1 MAKRTKKD
9 KRRVLLGLLVI
20 SIMLSYL
27 SVFVYNYWNQILTNE
42 KEKIRLTEEY
52 EALLKTEDELN
63 SEITNNPSKTR
74 LLSFFVLLAIIY
86 PFYYMVLYHSYDLN
100 VFFFVKFY
108 IFFDYFT

>member
-63 SEITNNPSKTR
+63 SEITKMQDPEYIAKYAREKYGYSKNDE
-74 LLSFFVLLAIIY
+74 VIIK
-86 PFYYMVLYHSYDLN
+86 VED
-100 VFFFVKFY
+100 
-108 IFFDYFT
+108 

>member
-20 SIMLSYL
+20 CIMLSYL

-42 KEKIRLTEEY
+42 KEKIKLTEEY

-63 SEITNNPSKTR
+63 SEITKMQDPEYIAKYAREKYGYSKNDE
-74 LLSFFVLLAIIY
+74 VIIK
-86 PFYYMVLYHSYDLN
+86 VED
-100 VFFFVKFY
+100 
-108 IFFDYFT
+108 

>member
-63 SEITNNPSKTR
+63 SELTKMQDPEYIAKYAREKYGYSKNDE
-74 LLSFFVLLAIIY
+74 VIIKVEDW
-86 PFYYMVLYHSYDLN
+86 YYKGKML
-100 VFFFVKFY
+100 
-108 IFFDYFT
+108 

>member
-27 SVFVYNYWNQILTNE
+27 SVFIYNYWNQILTNE

-52 EALLKTEDELN
+52 EALLKTENELN
-63 SEITNNPSKTR
+63 SEITKMQDPEYIAKYAREKYGYSKNDE
-74 LLSFFVLLAIIY
+74 VIIK
-86 PFYYMVLYHSYDLN
+86 VED
-100 VFFFVKFY
+100 
-108 IFFDYFT
+108 

>member
-42 KEKIRLTEEY
+42 KEKTKLMNEY
-52 EALLKTEDELN
+52 EALLKAEDELN
-63 SEITNNPSKTR
+63 SEITKMQDPEYIAKYAREKYGYSKNDE
-74 LLSFFVLLAIIY
+74 VIIK
-86 PFYYMVLYHSYDLN
+86 VEDW
-100 VFFFVKFY
+100 
-108 IFFDYFT
+108 

>member
-52 EALLKTEDELN
+52 EALLKAEDELN
-63 SEITNNPSKTR
+63 SEITKMQDPEYIAKYAREKYGYSKNDE
-74 LLSFFVLLAIIY
+74 VIIK
-86 PFYYMVLYHSYDLN
+86 VED
-100 VFFFVKFY
+100 
-108 IFFDYFT
+108 

>member
-52 EALLKTEDELN
+52 EALLKDEDELN
-63 SEITNNPSKTR
+63 SEITKMQDPEYIAKYAREKYGYSKNDE
-74 LLSFFVLLAIIY
+74 VIIK
-86 PFYYMVLYHSYDLN
+86 VED
-100 VFFFVKFY
+100 
-108 IFFDYFT
+108 

>member
-27 SVFVYNYWNQILTNE
+27 TVFIYNYWNQILTNE

-63 SEITNNPSKTR
+63 SEITKMQDPEYIAKYAREKYGYSKNDE
-74 LLSFFVLLAIIY
+74 FIIK
-86 PFYYMVLYHSYDLN
+86 VED
-100 VFFFVKFY
+100 
-108 IFFDYFT
+108 

>member
-42 KEKIRLTEEY
+42 KEKTKLMNEY
-52 EALLKTEDELN
+52 EALLKAEDDLN
-63 SEITNNPSKTR
+63 SEITKMQDPEYIAKYAREKYGYSKNDE
-74 LLSFFVLLAIIY
+74 VIIK
-86 PFYYMVLYHSYDLN
+86 VEDW
-100 VFFFVKFY
+100 
-108 IFFDYFT
+108 

>member
-42 KEKIRLTEEY
+42 KEKTKLMNEY
-52 EALLKTEDELN
+52 EALLKAEDELN
-63 SEITNNPSKTR
+63 SEITKMQDPEYIAKYAREKYGYSKNDE
-74 LLSFFVLLAIIY
+74 VIIKVEDW
-86 PFYYMVLYHSYDLN
+86 YYKGKML
-100 VFFFVKFY
+100 
-108 IFFDYFT
+108 

>member
-42 KEKIRLTEEY
+42 KEKTKLMNEY
-52 EALLKTEDELN
+52 EALLKAEDELN
-63 SEITNNPSKTR
+63 SEITKMQDPEYIAKYAREKYGYSKNDE
-74 LLSFFVLLAIIY
+74 VIIK
-86 PFYYMVLYHSYDLN
+86 VED
-100 VFFFVKFY
+100 
-108 IFFDYFT
+108 

>member
-42 KEKIRLTEEY
+42 KEKTKLMNEY
-52 EALLKTEDELN
+52 EALLKAEDELN
-63 SEITNNPSKTR
+63 SEITKMQDPEYIAKYAREKYGYSKNDE
-74 LLSFFVLLAIIY
+74 VIIKVEDW
-86 PFYYMVLYHSYDLN
+86 YYKRKML
-100 VFFFVKFY
+100 
-108 IFFDYFT
+108 

>member
-27 SVFVYNYWNQILTNE
+27 SVFIYNYWNQILTNE
-42 KEKIRLTEEY
+42 KEKIKLTEEY

-63 SEITNNPSKTR
+63 SEITKMQDPEYIAKYAREKYGYSKNDE
-74 LLSFFVLLAIIY
+74 VIIK
-86 PFYYMVLYHSYDLN
+86 VEDW
-100 VFFFVKFY
+100 
-108 IFFDYFT
+108 

>member
-52 EALLKTEDELN
+52 EALLKAEDELN
-63 SEITNNPSKTR
+63 SEITKMQDPEYIAKYAREKYGYSKNDE
-74 LLSFFVLLAIIY
+74 VIIKVEDW
-86 PFYYMVLYHSYDLN
+86 YYKRKML
-100 VFFFVKFY
+100 
-108 IFFDYFT
+108 

>member
-27 SVFVYNYWNQILTNE
+27 TVFIYNYWNQILTNE

-63 SEITNNPSKTR
+63 SEITKMQDPEYIAKYAREKYGYSKNDE
-74 LLSFFVLLAIIY
+74 VIIK
-86 PFYYMVLYHSYDLN
+86 VED
-100 VFFFVKFY
+100 
-108 IFFDYFT
+108 

>member
-20 SIMLSYL
+20 SIMISYL
-27 SVFVYNYWNQILTNE
+27 TVFIYNYWNQILTNE

-63 SEITNNPSKTR
+63 SEITKMQDPEYIAKYAREKYGYSKNDE
-74 LLSFFVLLAIIY
+74 VIIK
-86 PFYYMVLYHSYDLN
+86 VEDW
-100 VFFFVKFY
+100 
-108 IFFDYFT
+108 

>member
-42 KEKIRLTEEY
+42 IEKTKLMNEY
-52 EALLKTEDELN
+52 EALLKAEDELN
-63 SEITNNPSKTR
+63 SEITKMQDPEYIAKYAREKYGYSKNDE
-74 LLSFFVLLAIIY
+74 VIIKVEDW
-86 PFYYMVLYHSYDLN
+86 YYKRKML
-100 VFFFVKFY
+100 
-108 IFFDYFT
+108 

>member
-27 SVFVYNYWNQILTNE
+27 TVFIYNYWNQILTNE

-63 SEITNNPSKTR
+63 SEITKMQDPEYIAKYAREKYGYSKNDE
-74 LLSFFVLLAIIY
+74 VIIK
-86 PFYYMVLYHSYDLN
+86 VEDW
-100 VFFFVKFY
+100 
-108 IFFDYFT
+108 

>member
-42 KEKIRLTEEY
+42 KEKTKLMNEY
-52 EALLKTEDELN
+52 EALLKAEDELN
-63 SEITNNPSKTR
+63 SEITKMQDPEYIAKYAREKYGYSKNDE
-74 LLSFFVLLAIIY
+74 VIIK
-86 PFYYMVLYHSYDLN
+86 VEA
-100 VFFFVKFY
+100 
-108 IFFDYFT
+108 

>member
-52 EALLKTEDELN
+52 EALLKAEDELN
-63 SEITNNPSKTR
+63 SEITKMQDPEYIAKYAREKYGYSKNDE
-74 LLSFFVLLAIIY
+74 VIIK
-86 PFYYMVLYHSYDLN
+86 VEDW
-100 VFFFVKFY
+100 
-108 IFFDYFT
+108 

>member
-52 EALLKTEDELN
+52 EALLKAEDELN
-63 SEITNNPSKTR
+63 SEITKMQDPEYIAKYAREKYENTKNDE
-74 LLSFFVLLAIIY
+74 VIIK
-86 PFYYMVLYHSYDLN
+86 VED
-100 VFFFVKFY
+100 
-108 IFFDYFT
+108 

>member
-27 SVFVYNYWNQILTNE
+27 SVFIYNYWNQILTNE
-42 KEKIRLTEEY
+42 KEKIKLTEEY

-63 SEITNNPSKTR
+63 SEITKMQDPEYIAKYAREKYGYSKNDE
-74 LLSFFVLLAIIY
+74 VIIK
-86 PFYYMVLYHSYDLN
+86 VED
-100 VFFFVKFY
+100 
-108 IFFDYFT
+108 